1 MADLPD
7 FDTLL
12 NMPREDPDALDR
24 LRQELT
30 AELVSTAH
38 SDARRRLEGLQFRI
52 NMELRRAGNPT
63 AGFLRL
69 SDMMHE
75 SFAELNYCLNNPTD
89 AIRERQTARQSASR
103 ADILELFPDSP
114 AARPGETPTRH

>member
-12 NMPREDPDALDR
+12 NMHREDPDALDL

-30 AELVSTAH
+30 AELVNTVP

-63 AGFLRL
+63 AGFLKL

-75 SFAELNYCLNNPTD
+75 AFAELNYCLNNPSD
-89 AIRERQTARQSASR
+89 AMRQRQIARQSASR
-103 ADILELFPDSP
+103 ADILKLFPGSP
-114 AARPGETPTRH
+114 AAGPGKSPTRH